1 MSSKKLY
8 SFVLLFS
15 LLSFLFNTS
24 LTFIFAQNRFC
35 EIIIVNNYN
44 KKINLIVEIAE
55 TRESQAKGLMF
66 RKNLDINKGM
76 LFVFTYETLHEFW
89 MKNTY
94 IPLNIAY
101 ISGNGIINEI
111 YNMKPIDTSITY
123 PSKKKAL
130 FALEV
135 NKDWFKNNNIS
146 EGCKVI
152 FNGCIRK

>member
-15 LLSFLFNTS
+15 LLLFLFNTS
-24 LTFIFAQNRFC
+24 LTFLFAQNRFC
-35 EIIIVNNYN
+35 EIIIINNYN

-101 ISGNGIINEI
+101 ISSNGIINEI